1 MIYLDTSA
9 LIKRFLVEPGS
20 PLVYSLL
27 TTEPGVATAKIAY
40 AETYGVLTRKQRAG
54 HLSRVQYA
62 LAARRFEEEW
72 QVLTRI
78 DLHDDI
84 LVLARELIQRHPL
97 RAFDAIHLASA
108 ISLKGALEEDI
119 TFAAA
124 DAQLL
129 RAAKAERLRPLD
141 VENPPTSRGDRTN

>member
-9 LIKRFLVEPGS
+9 LIKRFLAEPGS
-20 PLVYSLL
+20 PRVYSLL
-27 TTEPGVATAKIAY
+27 TSEPGVATAKIAY
-40 AETYGVLTRKQRAG
+40 AEAYGALARKQRAG
-54 HLSRVQYA
+54 DLSRAQYA

-78 DLHDDI
+78 DLHDEI
-84 LVLARELIQRHPL
+84 LVLARDLIQRHPL
-97 RAFDAIHLASA
+97 RGLDAIHLASA
-108 ISLKGALEEDI
+108 ISLKRALHEDI

-129 RAAKAERLRPLD
+129 RAAKAERLCPLD
-141 VENPPTSRGDRTN
+141 VENPPLS